1 METKQD
7 ENIVRLIKHKKSG
20 LLSFIFSRFFLVILL
35 IAVQLLIVASLILI
49 LDAYQKHFA
58 ALYFLFTLVMVFYI
72 FSCEMDSSAKLTWL
86 FVIALFPIAGSL
98 FFAYTKSNLGHRK
111 LQENTLKTV
120 SETMGT
126 LPQSEETMK
135 KISEDD
141 PRIEQLSAYINLSG
155 CFPIYGNTDVTYY
168 PIGEEMFK
176 AMLEEMEKAEKFIY
190 MEYFIVDE
198 GLMVGKLLDILIRKA
213 AQGVDVRFMYDGMC
227 EATTL
232 PHKYPKLLQEKGI
245 KAKTFA
251 HLTPFVSTHYNYRD
265 HRKILSIDGKVAF
278 TGGINLADEYINEIE
293 KFGHWKD
300 TGLKLK
306 GQAAE
311 SFTLM
316 FLQMWNLTEEEHD
329 YTTAR
334 SFQNALES
342 PADPDQESSL
352 PSATTNTPAEPDESD
367 DTSDGFKGYV
377 MPFCDNPMDDDKVA
391 ETVFMDMIYYAKE
404 YVHIMTPYLIL
415 DDELKASLKY
425 AAQRGVDVKLI
436 LPGVP
441 DKKTAFALA
450 KSHYKALMDAGVEI
464 YEYTP
469 GFVHAKTIVSDDKKA
484 IVGTINFDYRS
495 LYHHFEC
502 AAYIYKAPCIA
513 NIEEDFQN
521 TLEKSQIVTEEQI
534 RAEKGYRI
542 AGVLL
547 KPFAPLM

>member
-1 METKQD
+1 MENKQE
-7 ENIVRLIKHKKSG
+7 ENIVRLIKHKKTG
-20 LLSFIFSRFFLVILL
+20 LLSFIFSRFFLVVVL
-35 IAVQLLIVASLILI
+35 IALQLLIVASLILI
-49 LDAYQKHFA
+49 MDAYQKHFA
-58 ALYFLFTLVMVFYI
+58 ALYVLFTLIMVFYI

-86 FVIALFPIAGSL
+86 FIIAIFPIAGSL
-98 FFAYTKSNLGHRK
+98 LFAYTKSNLGHRN
-111 LQENTLKTV
+111 LQEKTLLTV
-120 SETMGT
+120 SETMDT
-126 LPQSEETMK
+126 LSQDEETMK
-135 KISEDD
+135 RISEDD

-168 PIGEEMFK
+168 PIGEEMFE
-176 AMLEEMEKAEKFIY
+176 AMLEEMEKAEKYIY

-213 AQGVDVRFMYDGMC
+213 AQGVEVRFMYDGMC

-232 PHKYPKLLQEKGI
+232 PHNYPKLLEEKGI

-251 HLTPFVSTHYNYRD
+251 RLTPFVSTHYNYRD

-278 TGGINLADEYINEIE
+278 TGGINLADEYINEFE

-300 TGLKLK
+300 TGLMLK

-316 FLQMWNLTEEEHD
+316 FLQMWNLTEEERD
-329 YTTAR
+329 YSTAR
-334 SFQNALES
+334 AFRDALES
-342 PADPDQESSL
+342 PAD
-352 PSATTNTPAEPDESD
+352 SD
-367 DTSDGFKGYV
+367 NDAHDDSKGYV
-377 MPFCDNPMDDDKVA
+377 MPFCDNPMDNDKVA

-425 AAQRGVDVKLI
+425 AAQRGVEVKLI
-436 LPGVP
+436 LPGIP

-502 AAYIYKAPCIA
+502 AAYIYKAPCIV
-513 NIEEDFQN
+513 NIEEDFQD
-521 TLEKSQIVTEEQI
+521 TLEKSQLVTEEQLK
-534 RAEKGYRI
+534 AAKGYRV